1 MAASLS
7 PNLSRVRQDA
17 AGLGIRPLKARSVVL
32 SALLGF
38 HPPQLPVSALVR
50 IGELFGIAEGTI
62 RVGLTR
68 MVADGDVVA
77 DSGAYRLSGRLLDRQ
92 ARQDESTSP
101 HTRRW
106 RGEWETA
113 IVTAPPRAL
122 RDRVAL
128 RRSMAAFRL
137 AELREGVWLRPA
149 NLVRERPVTIDAQC
163 SFFESRPEMDA
174 VGLARSLWDLDAW
187 ALKAVQLRAA
197 LEDSTDLAE
206 GFMVTAAVLRHL
218 LADPI
223 LPPELLPDEWPAM
236 DLREA
241 YARFNDNYRV
251 RLGDY
256 TEAFRG
262 GS

>member
-1 MAASLS
+1 M
-7 PNLSRVRQDA
+7 
-17 AGLGIRPLKARSVVL
+17 L

-38 HPPQLPVSALVR
+38 HPPRLPVSALVR
-50 IGELFGIAEGTI
+50 IGELLGIAEGTI

-68 MVADGDVVA
+68 MVADGDAVA
-77 DSGAYRLSGRLLDRQ
+77 YNGAYRLSGRLLGRR

-106 RGEWETA
+106 RGDWETA

-149 NLVRERPVTIDAQC
+149 NLVRERPATVDAQC
-163 SFFESRPEMDA
+163 TFFESRPEKEA
-174 VGLARSLWDLDAW
+174 VELARSLWDLDEW
-187 ALKAVQLRAA
+187 ALKAVRLRAA

-223 LPPELLPDEWPAM
+223 LPLELLPDEWPAA

-241 YARFNDNYRV
+241 YARFNGNYQA
-251 RLGDY
+251 RLREY
-256 TEAFRG
+256 SEAP
-262 GS
+262 GSGPS